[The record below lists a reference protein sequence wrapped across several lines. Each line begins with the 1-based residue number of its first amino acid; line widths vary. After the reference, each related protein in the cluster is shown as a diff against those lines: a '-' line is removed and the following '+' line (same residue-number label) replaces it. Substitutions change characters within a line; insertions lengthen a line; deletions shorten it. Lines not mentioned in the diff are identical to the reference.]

1 MISQAFIKDT
11 VSQADPDS
19 LWVRAGRGIGILF
32 MSNHP
37 RWFWSIQFSLWTV
50 GVSALLL
57 GHGLA
62 AKPWPEP
69 INLPLL
75 YGLKARTSNTRL
87 RILSPNN
94 YWALTICFAKRHL
107 LASEKTPSERVSKAS
122 LLDTF
127 SFSPC
132 FFDQPHGLNF
142 CCGDSPKR
150 IKRTE

>member
-19 LWVRAGRGIGILF
+19 LWGRAGRGIGILF

-75 YGLKARTSNTRL
+75 CGLKARTSNTRL
-87 RILSPNN
+87 RILSTTTEPWLSVLQRGTCWQVRKPQVKECQKHH
-94 YWALTICFAKRHL
+94 YWTRSLSHHAFLTNLMVSTFAVETVQKEWRM
-107 LASEKTPSERVSKAS
+107 
-122 LLDTF
+122 
-127 SFSPC
+127 
-132 FFDQPHGLNF
+132 
-142 CCGDSPKR
+142 
-150 IKRTE
+150 